1 MEAIRGTSECSHVQ
15 QSMNLAGTTPVIGVQ
30 GRGRLGVGWE
40 EFSIFSFLIG
50 YCIGNSIVEFGTL
63 KGE

>member
-1 MEAIRGTSECSHVQ
+1 
-15 QSMNLAGTTPVIGVQ
+15 MNLAGTTPVIGVQ